1 MQVEFTS
8 LEAGMIKFNLTKNN
22 VKTFVNK
29 LYDLDFTKLW
39 TVTIHPKKYNRS
51 LSQNDYYWKLLRSAS
66 DYFGYTE
73 EELHALFKTMYLQET
88 KMVLNREVTDQRST
102 SSLNTE
108 EFNEYIKKIKVFCCD
123 FGFQFEEE

>member
-1 MQVEFTS
+1 
-8 LEAGMIKFNLTKNN
+8 MIKFNLTKNN
-22 VKTFVNK
+22 LKTFVGK
-29 LYDLDFTKLW
+29 LYELDFSKLW